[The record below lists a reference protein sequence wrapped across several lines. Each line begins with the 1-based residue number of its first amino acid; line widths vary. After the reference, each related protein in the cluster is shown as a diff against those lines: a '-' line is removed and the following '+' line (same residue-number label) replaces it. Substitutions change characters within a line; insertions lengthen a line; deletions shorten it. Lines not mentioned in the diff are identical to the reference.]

1 MFSTSCLNDTFPKKK
16 MSTKFQRPF
25 PCFFCLFWNSL
36 TEIGKNLIVKVNVFH
51 VVLVYLWGIIFSF
64 FAAVRQLFSL
74 DWLHVSFGLAEAL
87 FVYMC
92 VWVCSRFPAFQQEML
107 VSFLKQLKI
116 VCSHLVAFLFITS
129 SIFSS
134 FFQYFLFSFI
144 PSIIRCSN
152 VVFSFSFE
160 DL

>member
-1 MFSTSCLNDTFPKKK
+1 MQ
-16 MSTKFQRPF
+16 FQ
-25 PCFFCLFWNSL
+25 S
-36 TEIGKNLIVKVNVFH
+36 
-51 VVLVYLWGIIFSF
+51 IFGE
-64 FAAVRQLFSL
+64 LFSL
-74 DWLHVSFGLAEAL
+74 FFLLPFDNYLLLTGCMCPLASKRL
-87 FVYMC
+87 CLSVYMC
-92 VWVCSRFPAFQQEML
+92 VCVCSRFPAFQQDML

-160 DL
+160 DLQLCDFVFSCFLFLVRWLRILLMTKILK